1 MIAPTLA
8 AVLLL
13 VFSHFT
19 DGILRVGLNCQ
30 FHWSDYG
37 CSGSLAMSAYGTKG
51 HRAVTR
57 QCPLSGV
64 KRTCPSAWPMSA
76 F

>member
-1 MIAPTLA
+1 MKFLSRLMIAPTLA

-30 FHWSDYG
+30 FH
-37 CSGSLAMSAYGTKG
+37 
-51 HRAVTR
+51 
-57 QCPLSGV
+57 
-64 KRTCPSAWPMSA
+64 
-76 F
+76 